1 MLFRMKDEKA
11 HQLEAE
17 LDKLQADGPAAW
29 AKLPEEELFTPAGF
43 SEERAEA
50 TSYSNYSYWGSTF
63 RAFFK
68 NRVAVLLLVALIAVV
83 AFAFLQ
89 PCLPGQ
95 ADPNLCA
102 VDPATGIQYRNIAP
116 GEKGFIWGSN
126 AIGQDLWARI
136 WAGARTSLTIA
147 FFVALIEAVVGITV
161 GVLWG
166 YVRQLDFF
174 FTELYN
180 ICDNV
185 PSTII
190 LILISYVAS
199 PSVQTLILGMSIT
212 GWIAMARFIRNQ
224 ILIIRDRDYNVAS
237 RCIGTPT
244 SRIVVRNLLPYL
256 VSVIMLRMAL
266 TIPAAIGSEV
276 FITYIGLGLSVEVP
290 SLGNLIN
297 DGRKVMM
304 QAGLRY
310 QLLYPTII
318 LSFVTIAFYLIG
330 NAFSD
335 AADPKNHLQYGG
347 TGMKKNELILSVRDL
362 NIKFNLRGKI
372 LHAIRGIDLDVYHGE
387 VLAIVG
393 ESGSGKSVFTK
404 SFMGLLDSNGSIT
417 SGTIDYFGADDHQP
431 IRLSELKKEKDWLK
445 VRGHE
450 IAMIMQDPM
459 TSLNPLKTIGDQIM
473 EAVELHQG
481 LKGAAARE
489 KTLEYLRDVGIADP
503 EVRFKQ
509 YPHEFSGGMRQRVV
523 IAIAVACNP
532 QILICDEP
540 TTALDVTIQAQIL
553 ELLKEM
559 RVKYNLTIILIT
571 HDLGV
576 VANIADRVAVM
587 YAGDIVE
594 IGTSDEIY
602 YDPRHPYTW
611 ALLSSMPQMGVKGE
625 DLFNIQGTPPNLFT
639 EIHGDAFA
647 PRNPLAL
654 KIDFVKRPP
663 YFDVSTTHRAKTWLL
678 DPRAPKIEPPA
689 AVRML
694 QEEGK

>member
-1 MLFRMKDEKA
+1 MLSFLKREKSKKLEN
-11 HQLEAE
+11 QLNT
-17 LDKLQADGPAAW
+17 LQKEGPAAW
-29 AKLPEEELFTPAGF
+29 ADLPEDELFTPAGF
-43 SEERAEA
+43 HAEQAEA
-50 TSYSNYSYWGSTF
+50 TASSNYSYWGSTF

-68 NRVAVLLLVALIAVV
+68 NKAAVALLVALVAVV

-89 PCLPGQ
+89 PYLPGQ

-102 VDPATGIQYRNIAP
+102 VDPVTGIQYRNIAP

-335 AADPKNHLQYGG
+335 AADPKNHLQ
-347 TGMKKNELILSVRDL
+347 
-362 NIKFNLRGKI
+362 
-372 LHAIRGIDLDVYHGE
+372 
-387 VLAIVG
+387 
-393 ESGSGKSVFTK
+393 
-404 SFMGLLDSNGSIT
+404 
-417 SGTIDYFGADDHQP
+417 
-431 IRLSELKKEKDWLK
+431 
-445 VRGHE
+445 
-450 IAMIMQDPM
+450 
-459 TSLNPLKTIGDQIM
+459 
-473 EAVELHQG
+473 
-481 LKGAAARE
+481 
-489 KTLEYLRDVGIADP
+489 
-503 EVRFKQ
+503 
-509 YPHEFSGGMRQRVV
+509 
-523 IAIAVACNP
+523 
-532 QILICDEP
+532 
-540 TTALDVTIQAQIL
+540 
-553 ELLKEM
+553 
-559 RVKYNLTIILIT
+559 
-571 HDLGV
+571 
-576 VANIADRVAVM
+576 
-587 YAGDIVE
+587 
-594 IGTSDEIY
+594 
-602 YDPRHPYTW
+602 
-611 ALLSSMPQMGVKGE
+611 
-625 DLFNIQGTPPNLFT
+625 
-639 EIHGDAFA
+639 
-647 PRNPLAL
+647 
-654 KIDFVKRPP
+654 
-663 YFDVSTTHRAKTWLL
+663 
-678 DPRAPKIEPPA
+678 
-689 AVRML
+689 
-694 QEEGK
+694 

>member
-1 MLFRMKDEKA
+1 MLSFLKREKSK
-11 HQLEAE
+11 QLE
-17 LDKLQADGPAAW
+17 DKLNDAQAQRTAGW
-29 AKLPEEELFTPAGF
+29 EILPEDELFTPAGF
-43 SEERAEA
+43 HAEDAEA
-50 TSYSNYSYWGSTF
+50 TASSNYSYWGSTF

-89 PCLPGQ
+89 PYLPGQ
-95 ADPNLCA
+95 VDPNLCA
-102 VDPATGIQYRNIAP
+102 VDPVTGIQYRNIAP

-335 AADPKNHLQYGG
+335 AADPKNHLQ
-347 TGMKKNELILSVRDL
+347 
-362 NIKFNLRGKI
+362 
-372 LHAIRGIDLDVYHGE
+372 
-387 VLAIVG
+387 
-393 ESGSGKSVFTK
+393 
-404 SFMGLLDSNGSIT
+404 
-417 SGTIDYFGADDHQP
+417 
-431 IRLSELKKEKDWLK
+431 
-445 VRGHE
+445 
-450 IAMIMQDPM
+450 
-459 TSLNPLKTIGDQIM
+459 
-473 EAVELHQG
+473 
-481 LKGAAARE
+481 
-489 KTLEYLRDVGIADP
+489 
-503 EVRFKQ
+503 
-509 YPHEFSGGMRQRVV
+509 
-523 IAIAVACNP
+523 
-532 QILICDEP
+532 
-540 TTALDVTIQAQIL
+540 
-553 ELLKEM
+553 
-559 RVKYNLTIILIT
+559 
-571 HDLGV
+571 
-576 VANIADRVAVM
+576 
-587 YAGDIVE
+587 
-594 IGTSDEIY
+594 
-602 YDPRHPYTW
+602 
-611 ALLSSMPQMGVKGE
+611 
-625 DLFNIQGTPPNLFT
+625 
-639 EIHGDAFA
+639 
-647 PRNPLAL
+647 
-654 KIDFVKRPP
+654 
-663 YFDVSTTHRAKTWLL
+663 
-678 DPRAPKIEPPA
+678 
-689 AVRML
+689 
-694 QEEGK
+694 

>member
-29 AKLPEEELFTPAGF
+29 AKLLEEELFTPAGF

-50 TSYSNYSYWGSTF
+50 TSYSNYIYWGSTF

-335 AADPKNHLQYGG
+335 AADPKNHLQ
-347 TGMKKNELILSVRDL
+347 
-362 NIKFNLRGKI
+362 
-372 LHAIRGIDLDVYHGE
+372 
-387 VLAIVG
+387 
-393 ESGSGKSVFTK
+393 
-404 SFMGLLDSNGSIT
+404 
-417 SGTIDYFGADDHQP
+417 
-431 IRLSELKKEKDWLK
+431 
-445 VRGHE
+445 
-450 IAMIMQDPM
+450 
-459 TSLNPLKTIGDQIM
+459 
-473 EAVELHQG
+473 
-481 LKGAAARE
+481 
-489 KTLEYLRDVGIADP
+489 
-503 EVRFKQ
+503 
-509 YPHEFSGGMRQRVV
+509 
-523 IAIAVACNP
+523 
-532 QILICDEP
+532 
-540 TTALDVTIQAQIL
+540 
-553 ELLKEM
+553 
-559 RVKYNLTIILIT
+559 
-571 HDLGV
+571 
-576 VANIADRVAVM
+576 
-587 YAGDIVE
+587 
-594 IGTSDEIY
+594 
-602 YDPRHPYTW
+602 
-611 ALLSSMPQMGVKGE
+611 
-625 DLFNIQGTPPNLFT
+625 
-639 EIHGDAFA
+639 
-647 PRNPLAL
+647 
-654 KIDFVKRPP
+654 
-663 YFDVSTTHRAKTWLL
+663 
-678 DPRAPKIEPPA
+678 
-689 AVRML
+689 
-694 QEEGK
+694 

>member
-1 MLFRMKDEKA
+1 MFKRA
-11 HQLEAE
+11 CSRQLEAQ
-17 LDKLQADGPAAW
+17 LNTLQKDGPAAW
-29 AKLPEEELFTPAGF
+29 ADLPEEELFTPAGF
-43 SEERAEA
+43 SSQQAEA
-50 TSYSNYSYWGSTF
+50 TASTSYSYWGSTF

-68 NRVAVLLLVALIAVV
+68 NRIAVILLAALIAVV

-89 PCLPGQ
+89 PYLPGQ
-95 ADPNLCA
+95 ADPNFCA
-102 VDPATGIQYRNIAP
+102 VDPLTGVQYRNIAP
-116 GEKGFIWGSN
+116 GEDGFIWGSN

-136 WAGARTSLTIA
+136 WVGARTSLTIA

-199 PSVQTLILGMSIT
+199 PSVKTLILGMSIT

-276 FITYIGLGLSVEVP
+276 FITYIGLGLSVETP

-335 AADPKNHLQYGG
+335 AADPKNHLQ
-347 TGMKKNELILSVRDL
+347 
-362 NIKFNLRGKI
+362 
-372 LHAIRGIDLDVYHGE
+372 
-387 VLAIVG
+387 
-393 ESGSGKSVFTK
+393 
-404 SFMGLLDSNGSIT
+404 
-417 SGTIDYFGADDHQP
+417 
-431 IRLSELKKEKDWLK
+431 
-445 VRGHE
+445 
-450 IAMIMQDPM
+450 
-459 TSLNPLKTIGDQIM
+459 
-473 EAVELHQG
+473 
-481 LKGAAARE
+481 
-489 KTLEYLRDVGIADP
+489 
-503 EVRFKQ
+503 
-509 YPHEFSGGMRQRVV
+509 
-523 IAIAVACNP
+523 
-532 QILICDEP
+532 
-540 TTALDVTIQAQIL
+540 
-553 ELLKEM
+553 
-559 RVKYNLTIILIT
+559 
-571 HDLGV
+571 
-576 VANIADRVAVM
+576 
-587 YAGDIVE
+587 
-594 IGTSDEIY
+594 
-602 YDPRHPYTW
+602 
-611 ALLSSMPQMGVKGE
+611 
-625 DLFNIQGTPPNLFT
+625 
-639 EIHGDAFA
+639 
-647 PRNPLAL
+647 
-654 KIDFVKRPP
+654 
-663 YFDVSTTHRAKTWLL
+663 
-678 DPRAPKIEPPA
+678 
-689 AVRML
+689 
-694 QEEGK
+694 

>member
-1 MLFRMKDEKA
+1 MLSFLKRERSKKLEN
-11 HQLEAE
+11 QLNT
-17 LDKLQADGPAAW
+17 LQKEGPAAW
-29 AKLPEEELFTPAGF
+29 ADLPEDELFTPAGF
-43 SEERAEA
+43 HAEQAEA
-50 TSYSNYSYWGSTF
+50 TASSNYSYWGSTF

-68 NRVAVLLLVALIAVV
+68 NKAAVTLLIALVAVV

-89 PCLPGQ
+89 PYLPGQ
-95 ADPNLCA
+95 TDPNLCA
-102 VDPATGIQYRNIAP
+102 VDPVTGIQYRNIAP

-335 AADPKNHLQYGG
+335 AADPKNHLQ
-347 TGMKKNELILSVRDL
+347 
-362 NIKFNLRGKI
+362 
-372 LHAIRGIDLDVYHGE
+372 
-387 VLAIVG
+387 
-393 ESGSGKSVFTK
+393 
-404 SFMGLLDSNGSIT
+404 
-417 SGTIDYFGADDHQP
+417 
-431 IRLSELKKEKDWLK
+431 
-445 VRGHE
+445 
-450 IAMIMQDPM
+450 
-459 TSLNPLKTIGDQIM
+459 
-473 EAVELHQG
+473 
-481 LKGAAARE
+481 
-489 KTLEYLRDVGIADP
+489 
-503 EVRFKQ
+503 
-509 YPHEFSGGMRQRVV
+509 
-523 IAIAVACNP
+523 
-532 QILICDEP
+532 
-540 TTALDVTIQAQIL
+540 
-553 ELLKEM
+553 
-559 RVKYNLTIILIT
+559 
-571 HDLGV
+571 
-576 VANIADRVAVM
+576 
-587 YAGDIVE
+587 
-594 IGTSDEIY
+594 
-602 YDPRHPYTW
+602 
-611 ALLSSMPQMGVKGE
+611 
-625 DLFNIQGTPPNLFT
+625 
-639 EIHGDAFA
+639 
-647 PRNPLAL
+647 
-654 KIDFVKRPP
+654 
-663 YFDVSTTHRAKTWLL
+663 
-678 DPRAPKIEPPA
+678 
-689 AVRML
+689 
-694 QEEGK
+694 

>member
-1 MLFRMKDEKA
+1 MLSVLKREKSKKLEN
-11 HQLEAE
+11 QLNT
-17 LDKLQADGPAAW
+17 LQKEGPAAW
-29 AKLPEEELFTPAGF
+29 ADLPEDELFTPAGF
-43 SEERAEA
+43 HAEQAEA
-50 TSYSNYSYWGSTF
+50 TASSNYSYWGSTF

-68 NRVAVLLLVALIAVV
+68 NKVAVTLLIALVAVV

-89 PCLPGQ
+89 PYLPGQ

-102 VDPATGIQYRNIAP
+102 VDPVTGIQYRNIAP

-199 PSVQTLILGMSIT
+199 PSVKTLILGMSIT

-335 AADPKNHLQYGG
+335 AADPKNHLQ
-347 TGMKKNELILSVRDL
+347 
-362 NIKFNLRGKI
+362 
-372 LHAIRGIDLDVYHGE
+372 
-387 VLAIVG
+387 
-393 ESGSGKSVFTK
+393 
-404 SFMGLLDSNGSIT
+404 
-417 SGTIDYFGADDHQP
+417 
-431 IRLSELKKEKDWLK
+431 
-445 VRGHE
+445 
-450 IAMIMQDPM
+450 
-459 TSLNPLKTIGDQIM
+459 
-473 EAVELHQG
+473 
-481 LKGAAARE
+481 
-489 KTLEYLRDVGIADP
+489 
-503 EVRFKQ
+503 
-509 YPHEFSGGMRQRVV
+509 
-523 IAIAVACNP
+523 
-532 QILICDEP
+532 
-540 TTALDVTIQAQIL
+540 
-553 ELLKEM
+553 
-559 RVKYNLTIILIT
+559 
-571 HDLGV
+571 
-576 VANIADRVAVM
+576 
-587 YAGDIVE
+587 
-594 IGTSDEIY
+594 
-602 YDPRHPYTW
+602 
-611 ALLSSMPQMGVKGE
+611 
-625 DLFNIQGTPPNLFT
+625 
-639 EIHGDAFA
+639 
-647 PRNPLAL
+647 
-654 KIDFVKRPP
+654 
-663 YFDVSTTHRAKTWLL
+663 
-678 DPRAPKIEPPA
+678 
-689 AVRML
+689 
-694 QEEGK
+694 

>member
-1 MLFRMKDEKA
+1 MLSFLKREKSKKLEN
-11 HQLEAE
+11 QLNT
-17 LDKLQADGPAAW
+17 LQKEGPAAW
-29 AKLPEEELFTPAGF
+29 ADLPEDELFTPAGF
-43 SEERAEA
+43 HAEQAEA
-50 TSYSNYSYWGSTF
+50 TASSNYSYWGSTF

-68 NRVAVLLLVALIAVV
+68 NKAAVTLLIALVAVV

-89 PCLPGQ
+89 PYLPGQ

-102 VDPATGIQYRNIAP
+102 VDPVTGIQYRNIAP

-335 AADPKNHLQYGG
+335 AADPKNHLQ
-347 TGMKKNELILSVRDL
+347 
-362 NIKFNLRGKI
+362 
-372 LHAIRGIDLDVYHGE
+372 
-387 VLAIVG
+387 
-393 ESGSGKSVFTK
+393 
-404 SFMGLLDSNGSIT
+404 
-417 SGTIDYFGADDHQP
+417 
-431 IRLSELKKEKDWLK
+431 
-445 VRGHE
+445 
-450 IAMIMQDPM
+450 
-459 TSLNPLKTIGDQIM
+459 
-473 EAVELHQG
+473 
-481 LKGAAARE
+481 
-489 KTLEYLRDVGIADP
+489 
-503 EVRFKQ
+503 
-509 YPHEFSGGMRQRVV
+509 
-523 IAIAVACNP
+523 
-532 QILICDEP
+532 
-540 TTALDVTIQAQIL
+540 
-553 ELLKEM
+553 
-559 RVKYNLTIILIT
+559 
-571 HDLGV
+571 
-576 VANIADRVAVM
+576 
-587 YAGDIVE
+587 
-594 IGTSDEIY
+594 
-602 YDPRHPYTW
+602 
-611 ALLSSMPQMGVKGE
+611 
-625 DLFNIQGTPPNLFT
+625 
-639 EIHGDAFA
+639 
-647 PRNPLAL
+647 
-654 KIDFVKRPP
+654 
-663 YFDVSTTHRAKTWLL
+663 
-678 DPRAPKIEPPA
+678 
-689 AVRML
+689 
-694 QEEGK
+694 

>member
-1 MLFRMKDEKA
+1 MLSFLKREKSK
-11 HQLEAE
+11 QLEDQLNAA
-17 LDKLQADGPAAW
+17 QAQRRTGW
-29 AKLPEEELFTPAGF
+29 ENLPEDELFTPAGF
-43 SEERAEA
+43 SEEQAEA
-50 TSYSNYSYWGSTF
+50 TASSNYSYWGSTF

-89 PCLPGQ
+89 PYLPGQ
-95 ADPNLCA
+95 VDPNLCA
-102 VDPATGIQYRNIAP
+102 VDPVTGIQYRNIAP

-335 AADPKNHLQYGG
+335 AADPKNHLQ
-347 TGMKKNELILSVRDL
+347 
-362 NIKFNLRGKI
+362 
-372 LHAIRGIDLDVYHGE
+372 
-387 VLAIVG
+387 
-393 ESGSGKSVFTK
+393 
-404 SFMGLLDSNGSIT
+404 
-417 SGTIDYFGADDHQP
+417 
-431 IRLSELKKEKDWLK
+431 
-445 VRGHE
+445 
-450 IAMIMQDPM
+450 
-459 TSLNPLKTIGDQIM
+459 
-473 EAVELHQG
+473 
-481 LKGAAARE
+481 
-489 KTLEYLRDVGIADP
+489 
-503 EVRFKQ
+503 
-509 YPHEFSGGMRQRVV
+509 
-523 IAIAVACNP
+523 
-532 QILICDEP
+532 
-540 TTALDVTIQAQIL
+540 
-553 ELLKEM
+553 
-559 RVKYNLTIILIT
+559 
-571 HDLGV
+571 
-576 VANIADRVAVM
+576 
-587 YAGDIVE
+587 
-594 IGTSDEIY
+594 
-602 YDPRHPYTW
+602 
-611 ALLSSMPQMGVKGE
+611 
-625 DLFNIQGTPPNLFT
+625 
-639 EIHGDAFA
+639 
-647 PRNPLAL
+647 
-654 KIDFVKRPP
+654 
-663 YFDVSTTHRAKTWLL
+663 
-678 DPRAPKIEPPA
+678 
-689 AVRML
+689 
-694 QEEGK
+694 